1 MKKYGLIGYPLGH
14 SFSKSYFNEKFK
26 NEHINAVY
34 ENYEIPTINDLT
46 AVVDSNPELSG
57 FNVTIPYKEKVMDY
71 LDTVSPE
78 ATEIGAVNVVKVHHE
93 GSKTTLHGYNSDVIG
108 FMNSIK
114 PLLRPEHKKAL
125 ILGTGGASKAVK
137 YGLEKLGLETV
148 KVSRSQ
154 KDGTITYAQVT
165 PELLKEYNVIV
176 NCTPCGMSPHF
187 DEYPILPYEAM
198 DKSFLLY
205 DLIYNPEETLFLR
218 KGKEQGAVTKNGL
231 EMLLLQAEAGW
242 SIWNSGPSN

>member
-1 MKKYGLIGYPLGH
+1 M
-14 SFSKSYFNEKFK
+14 S
-26 NEHINAVY
+26 
-34 ENYEIPTINDLT
+34 
-46 AVVDSNPELSG
+46 
-57 FNVTIPYKEKVMDY
+57 Y

-78 ATEIGAVNVVKVHHE
+78 ATEIGAVNVVKVE
-93 GSKTTLHGYNSDVIG
+93 RGSGKVLLHGYNSDVVG
-108 FMNSIK
+108 FVNSIQ

-125 ILGTGGASKAVK
+125 ILGTGGASKAVE
-137 YGLEKLGLETV
+137 YGLRKLGLETL
-148 KVSRSQ
+148 KVSRRMV
-154 KDGTITYAQVT
+154 DDTIQYDQIT

-187 DEYPILPYEAM
+187 DEYPSLPYEAM

-218 KGKEQGAVTKNGL
+218 KGREQGAVTKNGL

-242 SIWNSGPSN
+242 SIWNG